1 MRLLHRNELDF
12 IGLDIRTINLSKRYF
27 ESGAIQLLHIEEVED
42 PYGVY
47 HDVSAVLE
55 VHGHLNECSFRIND
69 YMEIEK
75 LWHLCSYRGCNPYDF
90 INDI

>member
-42 PYGVY
+42 LYGVY

-55 VHGHLNECSFRIND
+55 VHGHLNEFFSFFTKKYLTKPPKSEVALRPIN
-69 YMEIEK
+69 
-75 LWHLCSYRGCNPYDF
+75 
-90 INDI
+90 

>member
-55 VHGHLNECSFRIND
+55 VHGHLNECSFASMIIWRLKMNNVIVLGEV
-69 YMEIEK
+69 MASVLI
-75 LWHLCSYRGCNPYDF
+75 
-90 INDI
+90 

>member
-42 PYGVY
+42 SYGVY

-69 YMEIEK
+69 YMEIEMNNVIV
-75 LWHLCSYRGCNPYDF
+75 LGEVMVSVL
-90 INDI
+90 ILEL

>member
-12 IGLDIRTINLSKRYF
+12 IGLDLRTINLSKRYF

-69 YMEIEK
+69 YMEIENEQCDCPWEVMASV
-75 LWHLCSYRGCNPYDF
+75 L
-90 INDI
+90 I